1 MKTKL
6 MLVALM
12 ASAAFAQATPAITP
26 AKVKAP
32 HRIGHVKGVFHTIA
46 QKPVARPAVPGDQ
59 KVVAATGPFLNH
71 PETAPG
77 PH

>member
-6 MLVALM
+6 MLAALL

-26 AKVKAP
+26 AKSRATQSDNG
-32 HRIGHVKGVFHTIA
+32 RAVFHVVG
-46 QKPVARPAVPGDQ
+46 QKNAN
-59 KVVAATGPFLNH
+59 GPFLNH

>member
-6 MLVALM
+6 LLAALL

-26 AKVKAP
+26 AKSKTSTQSNNGRA
-32 HRIGHVKGVFHTIA
+32 VFHTVG
-46 QKPVARPAVPGDQ
+46 QKTAN
-59 KVVAATGPFLNH
+59 GPFLNH

>member
-6 MLVALM
+6 MLAALL
-12 ASAAFAQATPAITP
+12 ASAAFSQATPAITP
-26 AKVKAP
+26 AKTKTVLHP
-32 HRIGHVKGVFHTIA
+32 GSVKGIFHR
-46 QKPVARPAVPGDQ
+46 PVQSAGQ
-59 KVVAATGPFLNH
+59 KVATGPFLNH